1 MSKLWVS
8 HLFRSNFHNKHSTYF
23 GKDAQRCFDSMAEQ
37 REGTHLAWISPV
49 RPSLIASSCSISL
62 HIARCYELTQAQVF
76 WMFVYK
82 FTVYMY
88 AWAISAFFWSRL
100 LFCQPWQFVLT
111 WGLLHLLSQSPDPQS
126 ETSTNFLLWSRLS
139 TEVFQN
145 FIVFQSAFAS
155 TFQFEDRNFSITPS
169 TKCQS
174 GAFKGRIT
182 TAATSSARKVS
193 LSDAFAQLSQRQ
205 DTQLKSI

>member
-8 HLFRSNFHNKHSTYF
+8 HLFRLNFHNKHSTYF

-49 RPSLIASSCSISL
+49 RPSLIVSL
-62 HIARCYELTQAQVF
+62 HIARCYELTKAQVF
-76 WMFVYK
+76 WMFIYK
-82 FTVYMY
+82 LY
-88 AWAISAFFWSRL
+88 AWAISVFFDLVCSFANRDSSCSRGDSCT
-100 LFCQPWQFVLT
+100 FCHNRRIPKARQVQY
-111 WGLLHLLSQSPDPQS
+111 
-126 ETSTNFLLWSRLS
+126 FLLWSMLS
-139 TEVFQN
+139 TEAFQN
-145 FIVFQSAFAS
+145 FIAFQSAFAS

-169 TKCQS
+169 TKCLK

-182 TAATSSARKVS
+182 TAVTSCARKVS
-193 LSDAFAQLSQRQ
+193 SSDAFAQLSQRQ

>member
-8 HLFRSNFHNKHSTYF
+8 HLFRLNFHNKHSTYF

-49 RPSLIASSCSISL
+49 RPSLIVSL
-62 HIARCYELTQAQVF
+62 HIARCYELTKAQVF
-76 WMFVYK
+76 WMFIYK
-82 FTVYMY
+82 LY

-126 ETSTNFLLWSRLS
+126 ETSTKFLALI
-139 TEVFQN
+139 N
-145 FIVFQSAFAS
+145 AFNRS
-155 TFQFEDRNFSITPS
+155 VSEFHRISICICIYFSIWGPELLYH
-169 TKCQS
+169 
-174 GAFKGRIT
+174 AIN
-182 TAATSSARKVS
+182 
-193 LSDAFAQLSQRQ
+193 
-205 DTQLKSI
+205 